1 MIRYLTKIRVSAEV
15 AQHGLECTNLVFA
28 QEANYYSL
36 ILVCPPYLFSIPN
49 LLPIVLSG

>member
-1 MIRYLTKIRVSAEV
+1 MLRYLNKVKVAVEV

-36 ILVCPPYLFSIPN
+36 ILVSDSLPLPYPN
-49 LLPIVLSG
+49 LPY